1 MITEERAKVLI
12 REQGLD
18 ADKVDR
24 PIRFK
29 AGDLSH
35 HECGGIIFR
44 YLFGE
49 MITVLDNERVI
60 HYPLSWDVFLSEGP
74 IDHLSPSFRNLT
86 AGI

>member
-1 MITEERAKVLI
+1 MITEERARALI
-12 REQGLD
+12 RERGFD
-18 ADKVDR
+18 TDKVDR
-24 PIRFK
+24 PVRFK
-29 AGDLSH
+29 AGDLPH
-35 HECGGIIFR
+35 HERGGIIFD

-74 IDHLSPSFRNLT
+74 IDHLSPSFRDLT